1 MQRAVELARQAVGF
15 TSPNPAVGA
24 VLVKDGVEIGAG
36 ATQPPG
42 QDHAE
47 IIALKQ
53 ASDLARGATLYS
65 TLEPCCTWGRTPP
78 CTKAIIEAG
87 IAEVRFAVIDPN
99 PGVSGSGRDELAAA
113 GIRVVEDEAE
123 GARELYEAFA
133 KHITTGTPFVTA
145 KYAMTLDGKIA
156 THTGDSKWVTGPEA
170 RGFVQHMRRVC
181 DAILVGV
188 TTALTDDPYLTSRD
202 DDGNPLERQP
212 LRVVLDSTCHTPVG
226 AVMFR
231 QPGATIIATTRAA
244 PDSRIE
250 ALEQAGAE
258 VVVLPSGDDTRV
270 DLPSLLNHLGS
281 RGVVNLLVEGGGSVH
296 GAFFDMGLVDKVY
309 AFVAP
314 LIVGG
319 ETSLSPVEGL
329 GVAVMANAWRLA
341 DIRTQ
346 QIGQDWLIIGYPRKQ
361 SQEQM
366 PFEMDDPEI

>member
-1 MQRAVELARQAVGF
+1 MAQQVIGSS
-15 TSPNPAVGA
+15 SPNPAVGA
-24 VLVKDGVEIGAG
+24 VLVKDGAEIGAG

-53 ASDLARGATLYS
+53 ASDRARGSTLYT

-78 CTKAIIEAG
+78 CTKAIIDAG
-87 IAEVRFAVIDPN
+87 IAEVHYAVIDPN
-99 PGVSGSGRDELAAA
+99 PQVSGNGRDELAAA
-113 GIRVVEDEAE
+113 GIRVVEDKVD

-133 KHITTGTPFVTA
+133 KHITTGTPFVTT

-156 THTGDSKWVTGPEA
+156 THTGDSKWVTGPDA
-170 RGFVQHMRRVC
+170 RNFVQHLRRIC

-188 TTALTDDPYLTSRD
+188 TTALTDDPYLTARD

-212 LRVVLDSTCHTPVG
+212 LRVVLDTTCHTPVG

-231 QPGATIIATTRAA
+231 QPGSTLIATTRAA
-244 PDSRIE
+244 PDLRIE

-258 VVVLPSGDDTRV
+258 VVVLPTGEDRRV
-270 DLPSLLNHLGS
+270 DLPALLSHLGS

-296 GAFFDMGLVDKVY
+296 GAFFDGGLVDKVY

-314 LIVGG
+314 VIVGG
-319 ETSLSPVEGL
+319 ETSLSPVEGM
-329 GVAVMANAWRLA
+329 GVSVMANAWRLTET
-341 DIRTQ
+341 RSE
-346 QIGQDWLIIGYPRKQ
+346 QIGPDWLIIGYPSKQ
-361 SQEQM
+361 SY
-366 PFEMDDPEI
+366 